1 MMLLWLR
8 RDERT
13 LRLLRERR
21 STLRLL
27 WERRGSLLLLREP
40 RRSLLSAR
48 PKGALL
54 RTLTEGGPGSVES
67 AGGGTA
73 RGARSECG
81 LRLLWEPAGRR
92 ACRRVTKRR

>member
-1 MMLLWLR
+1 
-8 RDERT
+8 
-13 LRLLRERR
+13 LRLLRESR
-21 STLRLL
+21 SA
-27 WERRGSLLLLREP
+27 LLLLREP
-40 RRSLLSAR
+40 GRGLLSAR

-81 LRLLWEPAGRR
+81 RLLRLLWEPAGRR
-92 ACRRVTKRR
+92 AAGITKRR